1 MTHTEFK
8 KRMGLG
14 EFAPELINR
23 EGKVFNFME
32 YNEEEDDDEEEELSN
47 SRLRGGVVADE
58 AVVERKLQG
67 PVPINPANTP
77 TATDKDEKDWHELGL
92 MGPIRQQVSLIV
104 EVCGGV
110 VLDTACAH
118 LMFIILLLYTIKGL
132 CGACWAFSAIGS
144 IESAMAIDKYTK
156 MTPDEQA
163 QLVQTKVNNDLGLVV
178 PLSEQ
183 NLIDCDTLHE
193 NGCQGGL

>member
-1 MTHTEFK
+1 MPTIHLYILFVNHYCNTVLIETVNAKKLSFTLGHNEFSDMTHTEFK

-32 YNEEEDDDEEEELSN
+32 YNEEEEDEEEEELSN

-104 EVCGGV
+104 EV
-110 VLDTACAH
+110 
-118 LMFIILLLYTIKGL
+118 
-132 CGACWAFSAIGS
+132 W
-144 IESAMAIDKYTK
+144 
-156 MTPDEQA
+156 
-163 QLVQTKVNNDLGLVV
+163 
-178 PLSEQ
+178 
-183 NLIDCDTLHE
+183 
-193 NGCQGGL
+193 GGLFWTRLVLT

>member
-92 MGPIRQQVSLIV
+92 MGPIRQQVSFDNYYNLK
-104 EVCGGV
+104 GGDSV
-110 VLDTACAH
+110 AAEELRPLPPAMSLLQFPNTDYLKCSYLVLT
-118 LMFIILLLYTIKGL
+118 
-132 CGACWAFSAIGS
+132 
-144 IESAMAIDKYTK
+144 
-156 MTPDEQA
+156 
-163 QLVQTKVNNDLGLVV
+163 
-178 PLSEQ
+178 
-183 NLIDCDTLHE
+183 
-193 NGCQGGL
+193 